1 MSATTGTQAEL
12 LYAMPASGN
21 AVSGVSTT
29 GTFTSLL
36 LSQPNTGTAPA
47 YALPAYFFPNTYGV
61 GRSMLIQ
68 GGGTYNTGSTTETL
82 TFNLY
87 FDTSVATTSGSAV
100 KIAGTGAM
108 TGFQQASQTNW
119 GWSFDCLLTCTAVG
133 PSATIN
139 AIGKF
144 HIGPAN
150 NAATASSSTV
160 DFIIGGPSATINSST
175 SYFIEAFAWFGAT
188 TASQNMTM
196 TNFIVWGLN

>member
-47 YALPAYFFPNTYGV
+47 YALASYFFPNTYGV
-61 GRSMLIQ
+61 GRSLMIQ

-82 TFNLY
+82 TFNVY
-87 FDTSVATTSGSAV
+87 FDTIVGSTSAGV

-108 TGFQQASQTNW
+108 TGFQQTSQTNW
-119 GWSFDCLLTCTAVG
+119 GWMFDVLLTCTAVG
-133 PSATIN
+133 PSATVN

-160 DFIIGGPSATINSST
+160 DYLIGGPSATINTST
-175 SYFIEAFAWFGAT
+175 SYFIDVFAWFGAT

-196 TNFIVWGLN
+196 NNFLVWGLN